1 MSRAFGLPASAAR
14 SIERKA
20 SRLTRLIS
28 GIGSAPGLSGL
39 RSQASVQAERSWRAG
54 LPVRLFTRT
63 ASRLEASIIFSRK
76 ISVVSLSTVASH
88 TEPVQT
94 PAAPIA
100 MQAAIWAPFM
110 MPPAASTGTS
120 RIGLIAFSTSG
131 TSTMVVTSPQ
141 WPPASVPCTTRM
153 STPAA
158 TWRIACSLA
167 PTRAATGTPCFLP
180 ISIIS
185 GGGTPSALAI
195 SLIGCSK
202 AASST
207 SSAVCR
213 IERLGRSSETSAA
226 ASRRRRPAGRR
237 RNGDARPGCALRE
250 L

>member
-1 MSRAFGLPASAAR
+1 M
-14 SIERKA
+14 
-20 SRLTRLIS
+20 
-28 GIGSAPGLSGL
+28 
-39 RSQASVQAERSWRAG
+39 
-54 LPVRLFTRT
+54 
-63 ASRLEASIIFSRK
+63 
-76 ISVVSLSTVASH
+76 VASQ

-94 PAAPIA
+94 PAAPMA
-100 MQAAIWAPFM
+100 MQAAIWRPFM

-153 STPAA
+153 STPAL

-167 PTRAATGTPCFLP
+167 PTRAATGTPCALP

-195 SLIGCSK
+195 SLIGCSN
-202 AASST
+202 AASSVR
-207 SSAVCR
+207 SAVSGSNGC
-213 IERLGRSSETSAA
+213 GRSSETSTCCSSTPAD
-226 ASRRRRPAGRR
+226 ASRSAAKSRCSSGMRVFS
-237 RNGDARPGCALRE
+237 E